1 MKSRLKFEQPRKR
14 LFYLLYQAPR
24 SRKISTGPGMP
35 TIRDEES
42 DVKPRRPKHEVKPRR
57 PESEVNVR
65 GPEPQASANPRRVLP
80 QISVTSVPETESE
93 SLVN

>member
-1 MKSRLKFEQPRKR
+1 MKSRFIFKQPRKR

-42 DVKPRRPKHEVKPRR
+42 EVKPRRFKHEAKPRR
-57 PESEVNVR
+57 PESEVNVKR
-65 GPEPQASANPRRVLP
+65 HEPQASANPRRVLP